1 MGLSTPLILL
11 EAGQSWA
18 LVGQL
23 HPTDLY
29 PELFKRTSIHS
40 HKLGTP
46 FIFKCDLSLP
56 PSASGDGPPSDT
68 VADTLGAV
76 DDVVGHMANLLL
88 ERLHYQRMGDVAGL
102 RAKFDYL
109 TKTQQHHYTSTEL
122 LNVSADQRLNDLVEE
137 GSQDEEWRDVL
148 QAAKAA
154 KRQPVDS
161 SIALVGVGVFLINV
175 VQSSPSHMAM
185 WFLHH
190 PPHPILCASP
200 LFKSCRGTFD
210 SCPACWELQASVED
224 YLSDKPCEDLHP
236 SSMWHMAVA
245 EQLLHQELRL
255 PVLDLC
261 WDSLGKESWQSLMSN
276 ATKLLDMLH
285 CEAGLGLAESD
296 IISPTL
302 IFNCN
307 LSLLAIGGI
316 NAHSDIISPRA
327 KHLIEIKTPMNP
339 FKRDGGGV
347 GKASVKNENPW
358 WIQALTYAV
367 LCPVSIPVHKVSVV
381 NLTAGEMFSL
391 NVLNAEHPCPEG
403 IPVPVRTAVLKK
415 IFAENKFSDK
425 MMKLLFAKALQR
437 YSANADDA
445 GGGNAEAEDDEAVV

>member
-1 MGLSTPLILL
+1 
-11 EAGQSWA
+11 
-18 LVGQL
+18 
-23 HPTDLY
+23 
-29 PELFKRTSIHS
+29 
-40 HKLGTP
+40 
-46 FIFKCDLSLP
+46 
-56 PSASGDGPPSDT
+56 
-68 VADTLGAV
+68 
-76 DDVVGHMANLLL
+76 MANLLL

-109 TKTQQHHYTSTEL
+109 TKTQQHHYTSSEL
-122 LNVSADQRLNDLVEE
+122 LNVRPLSKKVK
-137 GSQDEEWRDVL
+137 DEVQQLIDREAPKYIL
-148 QAAKAA
+148 
-154 KRQPVDS
+154 PPYCSTDS
-161 SIALVGVGVFLINV
+161 F
-175 VQSSPSHMAM
+175 
-185 WFLHH
+185 
-190 PPHPILCASP
+190 
-200 LFKSCRGTFD
+200 
-210 SCPACWELQASVED
+210 QASVED

-245 EQLLHQELRL
+245 EQLLHQELRR

-285 CEAGLGLAESD
+285 REEAGLGLAESD
-296 IISPTL
+296 IMSPTL

-339 FKRDGGGV
+339 FKRNGGGV
-347 GKASVKNENPW
+347 GKALVVKNENPW

-403 IPVPVRTAVLKK
+403 IPVPVRMAVLKK
-415 IFAENKFSDK
+415 IFVK
-425 MMKLLFAKALQR
+425 
-437 YSANADDA
+437 
-445 GGGNAEAEDDEAVV
+445 